1 MNLKLI
7 LLVVGL
13 AIGAVAGWVT
23 APESVDIQVG
33 PVSVE
38 VQGGSGEGGQISAS
52 GENGQLQ
59 VQVGSSSPLDDR
71 NTRTLIFAIVGAAI
85 GLGAGLLVERRV

>member
-1 MNLKLI
+1 MNLKVI
-7 LLVVGL
+7 LLAVGL
-13 AIGAVAGWVT
+13 VIGAVAGWVT
-23 APESVDIQVG
+23 APEAVDIQVG

-59 VQVGSSSPLDDR
+59 VQVGSSSPLDNR

-85 GLGAGLLVERRV
+85 GLGAGLLVDRRA

>member
-1 MNLKLI
+1 MNLKVI

-13 AIGAVAGWVT
+13 VIGAVAGWLT
-23 APESVDIQVG
+23 APKSVDIQVG

-52 GENGQLQ
+52 GENGQIQ
-59 VQVGSSSPLDDR
+59 VEVGSASPLNDR

-85 GLGAGLLVERRV
+85 GLGAGLLVERRA